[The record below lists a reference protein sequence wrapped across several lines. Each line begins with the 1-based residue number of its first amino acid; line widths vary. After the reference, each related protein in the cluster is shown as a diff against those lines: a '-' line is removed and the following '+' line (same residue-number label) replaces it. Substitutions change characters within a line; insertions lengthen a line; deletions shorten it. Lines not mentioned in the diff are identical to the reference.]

1 MYTNSMK
8 VLTAILIY
16 ASIDSKINEPIPKAM
31 AKSNLPFFLRTR
43 PHPAEALH
51 VVVHVYST
59 AASHSTCTCTSSI
72 TECSGLVLEITP

>member
-31 AKSNLPFFLRTR
+31 AKFNLPFFLRTR
-43 PHPAEALH
+43 PHLAEAL
-51 VVVHVYST
+51 VVHVYST
-59 AASHSTCTCTSSI
+59 AASRST
-72 TECSGLVLEITP
+72 